1 MPKTIVE
8 KLFSQKTGRDLYA
21 GDIVVASVDACMSN
35 DASGPLTIEF
45 LERMGVE
52 QIAYPNRIAFIIDH
66 YVPCPDAKVAK
77 LQQSIFDFTERH
89 GIRVVPA
96 GEGIAHQVFDEL
108 GYLRPGALVVGGDS
122 HTTSYGYLNCLAVGM
137 GASDMAM
144 AMYSGSLWFKV
155 PETIRVNFSGVVRP
169 GISGKD
175 VALRLLQLL
184 GSSGGNYRAVE
195 FGGDGMA
202 SLSMDD
208 RRVICNM
215 LAESC
220 VKCAIMPLDQMARDY
235 CAARGLD
242 CAGAVWPDP
251 DCSYLQTL
259 SIDLTE
265 IRHLIA
271 IPHSTANSVTLEELS
286 GLPVDMVLIGT
297 CTNGRL
303 SDFEAVYNL
312 LRSHN
317 APFVAETLIVPGSR
331 DIYLKL
337 VERGI
342 AAEFLKRGAMI
353 LPPACGPCCGSSPGV
368 PRDGFTVLS
377 TANRNFLGRMGNTA
391 AKIYL
396 SSPLVAAAAAL
407 TGRVTDPK
415 EVMRHKTV

>member
-8 KLFSQKTGRDLYA
+8 KLFSSKAGQDLCS
-21 GDIVVASVDACMSN
+21 GDTAFVPVDFCMSN
-35 DASGPLTIEF
+35 DASGALTIEF

-52 QIAYPNRIAFIIDH
+52 QIAYPDRIAFIIDH
-66 YVPCPDAKVAK
+66 YVPCPDVKVGK
-77 LQQSIFDFTERH
+77 LQQSIYDFASRH
-89 GIRVVPA
+89 GIQVVPA

-108 GYLRPGALVVGGDS
+108 GNIKPGALIVGGDS
-122 HTTSYGYLNCLAVGM
+122 HTTTYGYLNCLAMGM

-155 PETIRVNFSGVVRP
+155 PETIRVNFSGVIKP
-169 GISGKD
+169 NISGKD
-175 VALRLLQLL
+175 VALYLLRLL
-184 GSSGGNYRAVE
+184 GGNGANYRAVE

-220 VKCAIMPLDQMARDY
+220 AKCGVMPFDQTALEYCVARELDYASP
-235 CAARGLD
+235 AS
-242 CAGAVWPDP
+242 PDP
-251 DCSYLQTL
+251 GCSYLQTL
-259 SIDLTE
+259 NIDLTE
-265 IRHLIA
+265 ISHLIA
-271 IPHSTANSVTLEELS
+271 IPHSPAYSVELEELA

-303 SDFEAVYNL
+303 SDFEAVHEL
-312 LRSHN
+312 LSHHGGR
-317 APFVAETLIVPGSR
+317 FVTETLVIPGSR
-331 DIYLKL
+331 AIYLKL

-342 AAEFLKRGAMI
+342 AGELLRRGAMI
-353 LPPACGPCCGSSPGV
+353 LPPGCGPCCGSSPGV

-377 TANRNFLGRMGNTA
+377 TANRNFLGRMGNTT

-396 SSPLVAAAAAL
+396 SSPLVAAASAL
-407 TGRVTDPK
+407 TGKVTDPK
-415 EVMRHKTV
+415 EVMRHTTV

>member
-8 KLFSQKTGRDLYA
+8 KLFSRKTGQDMRA
-21 GDIVVASVDACMSN
+21 GDIAFAAVDACMSN

-52 QIAYPNRIAFIIDH
+52 RIAYPQRIAFVIDH

-77 LQQSIFDFTERH
+77 LQQSVFDFADRH
-89 GIRVVPA
+89 SIRVVPA

-108 GYLRPGALVVGGDS
+108 GYIRPGALVVGGDS
-122 HTTSYGYLNCLAVGM
+122 HTTTYGYLNCLAVGM

-144 AMYSGSLWFKV
+144 AMYSGTLWFKV
-155 PETIRVNFSGVVRP
+155 PETILVNFSGAIQP

-175 VALRLLQLL
+175 VALYLLRLL
-184 GSSGGNYRAVE
+184 GSNGANYRAVE
-195 FGGDGMA
+195 FGGGGMA

-215 LAESC
+215 LAESNA
-220 VKCAIMPLDQMARDY
+220 KCGVMPFDQTAREY
-235 CAARGLD
+235 CIAHGLD
-242 CAGAVWPDP
+242 CAEATWPDP
-251 DCSYLQTL
+251 GCCYLQTFA
-259 SIDLTE
+259 IDLTE
-265 IRHLIA
+265 ICHMIA
-271 IPHSTANSVTLEELS
+271 VPHSPADCVALEELA

-303 SDFEAVYNL
+303 SDFKAVYNL
-312 LRSHN
+312 LCHHN
-317 APFVAETLIVPGSR
+317 GPFAAETLIIPGSR

-337 VERGI
+337 MELGI
-342 AAEFLKRGAMI
+342 AAELLKRGAMI

-377 TANRNFLGRMGNTA
+377 TANRNFLGRMGNTTA
-391 AKIYL
+391 NIYL
-396 SSPLVAAAAAL
+396 SSPLVAAAGAL
-407 TGRVTDPK
+407 TGRITDPK
-415 EVMRHKTV
+415 EVMRYAAV

>member
-1 MPKTIVE
+1 MPKTIAE
-8 KLFSQKTGRDLYA
+8 KLFSRKTGLDLRA
-21 GDIVVASVDACMSN
+21 GDIAVAAVDACMSN

-52 QIAYPNRIAFIIDH
+52 QIAYPDRIAFVIDH

-77 LQQSIFDFTERH
+77 LQQSIFDFAGRH

-96 GEGIAHQVFDEL
+96 GEGIGHQVFDEL
-108 GYLRPGALVVGGDS
+108 GYIRPGVLVVGGDS

-155 PETIRVNFSGVVRP
+155 PETIRVNFSGAIQP
-169 GISGKD
+169 GISGKE
-175 VALRLLQLL
+175 VALHLLRLL

-195 FGGDGMA
+195 FGGEGIA

-208 RRVICNM
+208 RWVICNM
-215 LAESC
+215 LAEC
-220 VKCAIMPLDQMARDY
+220 CAKCGIMPLDEAAREY
-235 CAARGLD
+235 CIARGLD
-242 CAGAVWPDP
+242 CADAAWPDP

-271 IPHSTANSVTLEELS
+271 VPHSPADSISLEELA

-312 LRSHN
+312 LRRHDG
-317 APFVAETLIVPGSR
+317 PFVAETLVVPGSR
-331 DIYLKL
+331 NIYLEL
-337 VERGI
+337 LERGI

-377 TANRNFLGRMGNTA
+377 TANRNFLGRMGNTT

-396 SSPLVAAAAAL
+396 SSPLVAAAGAL
-407 TGRVTDPK
+407 TGRITDPK
-415 EVMRHKTV
+415 EVTRHTTL